1 MKKQI
6 CKAVSLAACLG
17 IAVSLAGCSAAADP
31 KADGA
36 FVSVGGTPVSYDEFR
51 YYFLS
56 TKDMMSQSSDSDSSA
71 TNLDLPSLLT
81 QVESNLQNDH
91 GLDAWASSVGV
102 ELTDEDKAELDSYT
116 EYMVQMAGGEDAFAD
131 WLGGIYCTPDLY
143 RSLNE
148 KQILQQKA
156 LEKWFNDNYA
166 QSVVDSFEGNTDYVH
181 VQHVLI
187 TFDDTAEGAD
197 HSAELAT
204 ANEVYQK
211 AVAGED
217 FESLIEEYNEDPG
230 QANDMHGY
238 MFTADDSYVQEF
250 KDASFA
256 LEEGGISEPVET
268 SYGYHI
274 IKRLPIDLDY
284 VRENA
289 MNLAPEDVLTQA
301 QEALQADLDSR
312 IAEMTITQGDC
323 YDKLTIDY
331 FDDTIPTPSPAPSSD
346 SASASQPDSAAQSD
360 STAASDDSAAAD
372 ASSASSAE

>member
-1 MKKQI
+1 MEDTILKKQI

-56 TKDMMSQSSDSDSSA
+56 TKDMMSQSSDRDSSA

-187 TFDDTAEGAD
+187 AFEDTAEGAD

-274 IKRLPIDLDY
+274 IKRLPIDMDY

-346 SASASQPDSAAQSD
+346 SAAQSD

>member
-56 TKDMMSQSSDSDSSA
+56 TKDMMSQSSDRDSSA

-187 TFDDTAEGAD
+187 AFEDTAEGAD

-274 IKRLPIDLDY
+274 IKRLPIDMDY

-346 SASASQPDSAAQSD
+346 SAAQSD

>member
-1 MKKQI
+1 
-6 CKAVSLAACLG
+6 
-17 IAVSLAGCSAAADP
+17 
-31 KADGA
+31 
-36 FVSVGGTPVSYDEFR
+36 
-51 YYFLS
+51 
-56 TKDMMSQSSDSDSSA
+56 
-71 TNLDLPSLLT
+71 
-81 QVESNLQNDH
+81 
-91 GLDAWASSVGV
+91 
-102 ELTDEDKAELDSYT
+102 
-116 EYMVQMAGGEDAFAD
+116 
-131 WLGGIYCTPDLY
+131 
-143 RSLNE
+143 
-148 KQILQQKA
+148 
-156 LEKWFNDNYA
+156 
-166 QSVVDSFEGNTDYVH
+166 
-181 VQHVLI
+181 
-187 TFDDTAEGAD
+187 
-197 HSAELAT
+197 
-204 ANEVYQK
+204 
-211 AVAGED
+211 
-217 FESLIEEYNEDPG
+217 
-230 QANDMHGY
+230 MHGY

>member
-116 EYMVQMAGGEDAFAD
+116 EYMIQMAGGEDAFAD

-187 TFDDTAEGAD
+187 AFDDTAEGAD

-217 FESLIEEYNEDPG
+217 FESLI
-230 QANDMHGY
+230 
-238 MFTADDSYVQEF
+238 
-250 KDASFA
+250 
-256 LEEGGISEPVET
+256 
-268 SYGYHI
+268 
-274 IKRLPIDLDY
+274 
-284 VRENA
+284 
-289 MNLAPEDVLTQA
+289 
-301 QEALQADLDSR
+301 
-312 IAEMTITQGDC
+312 
-323 YDKLTIDY
+323 
-331 FDDTIPTPSPAPSSD
+331 
-346 SASASQPDSAAQSD
+346 
-360 STAASDDSAAAD
+360 
-372 ASSASSAE
+372 

>member
-17 IAVSLAGCSAAADP
+17 IAVSLAGCSSAADP

-56 TKDMMSQSSDSDSSA
+56 TKDMLNQSSSDSSA

-91 GLDAWASSVGV
+91 GLDAWASSIGV
-102 ELTDEDKAELDSYT
+102 ELTDEEKAELDSYT

-131 WLGGIYCTPDLY
+131 WLSGIYCTPDLY

-148 KQILQQKA
+148 KQMLQQKA
-156 LEKWFNDNYA
+156 LEKWFEDNYT
-166 QSVVDSFEGNTDYVH
+166 QSVVDFYDGNTDYVH

-187 TFDDTAEGAD
+187 TFEDTTEGAD

-204 ANEVYQK
+204 ANEVYEK
-211 AVAGED
+211 AMAGED

-230 QANDMHGY
+230 QASDMHGY
-238 MFTADDSYVQEF
+238 LFAADGSMVEEF
-250 KDASFA
+250 ETASFA

-268 SYGYHI
+268 PYGYHI

-289 MNLAPEDVLTQA
+289 MTLAPEDVLTQA
-301 QEALQADLDSR
+301 QESLQTDLDSF
-312 IAEMTITQGDC
+312 IAEMTIAQGDC

-331 FDDTIPTPSPAPSSD
+331 FDNTIPTPSPVPSSD
-346 SASASQPDSAAQSD
+346 SASASDD

>member
-1 MKKQI
+1 MKKQL
-6 CKAVSLAACLG
+6 CKAISLAACLG
-17 IAVSLAGCSAAADP
+17 IAVSLAGCGSAKDP

-36 FVSVGGTPVSYDEFR
+36 FVSVGGSPVSYDEFR

-56 TKDMMSQSSDSDSSA
+56 TKDSMNQSSSDASA
-71 TNLDLPSLLT
+71 TNLDLPTLLT

-102 ELTDEDKAELDSYT
+102 ELTEEDTSDLDSYID
-116 EYMVQMAGGEDAFAD
+116 YMEQMAGSEEAFAD
-131 WLGGIYCTPDLY
+131 WLGTIYCTPDLY

-148 KQILQQKA
+148 KQLLQQKA
-156 LEKWFNDNYA
+156 LQKWFDDNYGQA
-166 QSVVDSFEGNTDYVH
+166 VVDFFDGNTDYVH

-187 TFDDTAEGAD
+187 AFDDTSEGAD

-217 FESLIEEYNEDPG
+217 FESLIEQYNEDPG
-230 QANDMHGY
+230 QASDMNGY
-238 MFTADDSYVQEF
+238 LFTTGQMVQEF
-250 KDASFA
+250 EDASFA
-256 LEEGGISEPVET
+256 LEEGAISEPVET

-289 MNLAPEDVLTQA
+289 MTLAPDDILTEA
-301 QEALQADLDSR
+301 QDALQTELDEQ
-312 IAEMTITQGDC
+312 IAKMDIAQGAC
-323 YDKLTIDY
+323 YDDLTIDY
-331 FDDTIPTPSPAPSSD
+331 FDNTIPTPSPVPSSD
-346 SASASQPDSAAQSD
+346 SASASQPDSSAASD
-360 STAASDDSAAAD
+360 STASSGSTPSSDSAAG
-372 ASSASSAE
+372 

>member
-17 IAVSLAGCSAAADP
+17 IAVSLAGCGAAADP

-36 FVSVGGTPVSYDEFR
+36 FVSIGGSPISYDEFR

-56 TKDMMSQSSDSDSSA
+56 TKASMDQSSSDASA

-102 ELTDEDKAELDSYT
+102 ELTDDDKTELDSYI
-116 EYMVQMAGGEDAFAD
+116 EYMTQMMGSEESFNQ
-131 WLGGIYCTPDLY
+131 WLESSYCTPELY
-143 RSLNE
+143 RSLSE
-148 KQILQQKA
+148 KQLLQQKA
-156 LEKWFNDNYA
+156 LEKWFDDNYA
-166 QSVVDSFEGNTDYVH
+166 QSVVDFFDGNTDYVH

-187 TFDDTAEGAD
+187 AFDDTTEGAD

-204 ANEVYQK
+204 ANEVYEK
-211 AVAGED
+211 AKAGED
-217 FESLIEEYNEDPG
+217 FESLIEQYNEDPG
-230 QANDMHGY
+230 QASDMNGY
-238 MFTADDSYVQEF
+238 LFTTGEMVQEF
-250 KDASFA
+250 EDASFA

-289 MNLAPEDVLTQA
+289 MNLAPDDILTEA
-301 QEALQADLDSR
+301 QDALQTELDNCIAD
-312 IAEMTITQGDC
+312 MTVTQGDC
-323 YDKLTIDY
+323 YDDLTIDY
-331 FDDTIPTPSPAPSSD
+331 FDNTIPTPSPEPSSD
-346 SASASQPDSAAQSD
+346 SASASQPDS
-360 STAASDDSAAAD
+360 TAASDDSAAASD
-372 ASSASSAE
+372 SSASSAE

>member
-131 WLGGIYCTPDLY
+131 WLGGIY
-143 RSLNE
+143 
-148 KQILQQKA
+148 
-156 LEKWFNDNYA
+156 A

-187 TFDDTAEGAD
+187 AFDDTAEGAD

-238 MFTADDSYVQEF
+238 MFTANDSYVQEF

-331 FDDTIPTPSPAPSSD
+331 FDDTIPTPSPAPSSG